1 MKRWILLLCS
11 LLLLSG
17 CTPFWVET
25 KKDEKEL
32 ELNEKVEQI
41 VLETTST
48 DIDVQSDTVSALT
61 VEMDTYEG
69 GPVILSEAG
78 VSRVKVNFAKDGWSL
93 PNIGPLAIGKRSGA
107 TVKIPDSY
115 KGDLEIRVTSA
126 DVSLKDLN
134 LRQLNLQTTSGD
146 IKGDKLQMRQVSGK
160 SSSGDIR
167 LGFQTFQTDL
177 NWSNTSGDVRLS
189 LGEKEPDLRIE
200 LKSNSGGL
208 EAMFPLQQTESNKKE
223 LKGVSGS
230 GKHSLRIDT
239 TSGDITLSR

>member
-25 KKDEKEL
+25 KKEEKEL
-32 ELNEKVEQI
+32 KFNENVEHI

-48 DIDVQSDTVSALT
+48 DIDVQSASVSALT

-69 GPVILSEAG
+69 GPTIQSKDEAN
-78 VSRVKVNFAKDGWSL
+78 RVKISLKKEGWNL

-115 KGDLEIRVTSA
+115 QGDLEIQVTSA
-126 DVSLKDLN
+126 NVSLEKLN
-134 LRQLNLQTTSGD
+134 LRQLNLQSTSGD
-146 IKGDKLQMRQVSGK
+146 IQGDQLQVKKLSGK
-160 SSSGDIR
+160 SSSGDVR

-189 LGEKEPDLRIE
+189 LGEKAPDVQIE

-208 EAMFPLQQTESNKKE
+208 EAMFPLQRTESNKKE
-223 LKGVSGS
+223 LKGVSGA
-230 GKHSLRIDT
+230 GTHTLRIDT
-239 TSGDITLSR
+239 TSGDITLSQ